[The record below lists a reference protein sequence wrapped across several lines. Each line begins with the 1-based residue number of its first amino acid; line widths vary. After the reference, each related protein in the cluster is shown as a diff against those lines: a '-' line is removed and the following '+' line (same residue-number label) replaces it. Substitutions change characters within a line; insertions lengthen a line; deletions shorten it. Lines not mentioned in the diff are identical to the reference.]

1 MKVSVTYKIPE
12 KGIEFLKK
20 NYDVW
25 VNPEERN
32 LTKEELKK
40 VASESDAMITLLSD
54 KIDQEVIEAGKG
66 KLKIISNYAVG
77 YNNIDV
83 KTANENG
90 IVVTNTPD
98 VLTETTAD
106 LAWALMMSAARR
118 IVEADKFVREGNFVG
133 WKPELLM
140 GQDVFGKTLGIIGLG
155 RIGLAVARRAKGFNM
170 EVLYNKR
177 TPLSKEMEKEYGIRY
192 AEIDEILENADFV
205 SLNVPLTPD
214 TDHLL
219 NKEKLDK
226 MKVNSVLVNTSRGK
240 VIDEAYLAEKLEK
253 KEIAAAGLDVF
264 EFEPEVNEKLLKLNN
279 VVVAP
284 HIGSAS
290 KETRDEMSMMVARD
304 IDAVLSGK
312 DAKNVVKVWGGGIV
326 ILEFKNVDEIKIS
339 KIAKALSNNIKG
351 GHIILLYGD
360 LGTGKTTFSKY
371 FISSR
376 IKNVNVT
383 SPTFAIENIYGNNP
397 KIHHID
403 LYRIQDPY
411 EIEYIDLFADKRDI
425 YLIEWADY
433 LDYLKPDKNIEIWFE
448 YSKNDMTK
456 RDIKIKINEEIDIYE
471 SIKQEVERWK

>member
-1 MKVSVTYKIPE
+1 MMKVSVTYKIPE

-25 VNPEERN
+25 VNTEERN
-32 LTKEELKK
+32 LSKEELKK

-54 KIDQEVIEAGKG
+54 KIDEEVIEVGKG

-83 KTANENG
+83 KSASKNG

-140 GQDVFGKTLGIIGLG
+140 GQDIFGKTLGVIGLG
-155 RIGLAVARRAKGFNM
+155 RIGLAVAKRAKGFNM
-170 EVLYNKR
+170 KVLYNKR
-177 TPLSKEMEKEYGIRY
+177 TPLSKEKEEEYGIRY
-192 AEIDEILENADFV
+192 AEIDEILENSDFV
-205 SLNVPLTPD
+205 SLNVPLTPE

-219 NKEKLDK
+219 NKENLDK
-226 MKVNSVLVNTSRGK
+226 MKSNSVLVNTSRGK

-264 EFEPEVNEKLLKLNN
+264 EFEPEVNEKLLKLDN

-284 HIGSAS
+284 HIGSAT
-290 KETRDEMSMMVARD
+290 KETRDEMSMMVAKD

-312 DAKNVVKVWGGGIV
+312 EAKNVVKG
-326 ILEFKNVDEIKIS
+326 
-339 KIAKALSNNIKG
+339 
-351 GHIILLYGD
+351 
-360 LGTGKTTFSKY
+360 
-371 FISSR
+371 
-376 IKNVNVT
+376 
-383 SPTFAIENIYGNNP
+383 
-397 KIHHID
+397 
-403 LYRIQDPY
+403 
-411 EIEYIDLFADKRDI
+411 
-425 YLIEWADY
+425 
-433 LDYLKPDKNIEIWFE
+433 
-448 YSKNDMTK
+448 
-456 RDIKIKINEEIDIYE
+456 
-471 SIKQEVERWK
+471 

>member
-1 MKVSVTYKIPE
+1 
-12 KGIEFLKK
+12 
-20 NYDVW
+20 
-25 VNPEERN
+25 
-32 LTKEELKK
+32 
-40 VASESDAMITLLSD
+40 
-54 KIDQEVIEAGKG
+54 
-66 KLKIISNYAVG
+66 VG

-90 IVVTNTPD
+90 MVVTNTPD

-240 VIDEAYLAEKLEK
+240 VIDEAYLVEKLEK
-253 KEIAAAGLDVF
+253 EEIAAAGLDVF

-312 DAKNVVKVWGGGIV
+312 DAKNVVKV
-326 ILEFKNVDEIKIS
+326 
-339 KIAKALSNNIKG
+339 
-351 GHIILLYGD
+351 
-360 LGTGKTTFSKY
+360 
-371 FISSR
+371 
-376 IKNVNVT
+376 
-383 SPTFAIENIYGNNP
+383 
-397 KIHHID
+397 
-403 LYRIQDPY
+403 
-411 EIEYIDLFADKRDI
+411 
-425 YLIEWADY
+425 
-433 LDYLKPDKNIEIWFE
+433 
-448 YSKNDMTK
+448 
-456 RDIKIKINEEIDIYE
+456 
-471 SIKQEVERWK
+471 